1 MLHCW
6 PQLTHLD
13 VSGFKLAS
21 TLTVGSILSRTAMRP
36 APVDPLNLSPELY
49 PQCPPATALQSRQVR
64 CLAKRQRKRDRHHAR
79 QGGSCST
86 EVGSGAL
93 SLALWDRQRC
103 CARVGPSAASPPQC
117 LIVAPGENTG
127 PPPRCRGGAAQSTTR
142 DSTQFERLAL
152 FPRESLRQGGH
163 SNRKLG
169 RHHSGGTSAVCL
181 PASPRGG
188 SYRGLDCDRP
198 RLNSSTEVGALSP
211 RTSRCKPCR
220 GPQWI
225 WGCVSSPP
233 ACSLIKWL

>member
-127 PPPRCRGGAAQSTTR
+127 PPPRCRGGAAQSTNR
-142 DSTQFERLAL
+142 DSTQIERLAHI
-152 FPRESLRQGGH
+152 PRENLRQGGH
-163 SNRKLG
+163 SSR
-169 RHHSGGTSAVCL
+169 RT
-181 PASPRGG
+181 G
-188 SYRGLDCDRP
+188 S
-198 RLNSSTEVGALSP
+198 S
-211 RTSRCKPCR
+211 
-220 GPQWI
+220 PQW
-225 WGCVSSPP
+225 WDFR
-233 ACSLIKWL
+233 SLPSGVTTRWELPGARL